1 MLQIEADGK
10 CRLCQQFEE
19 TIEHIILACTIL
31 AKVQYIQRHDS
42 VCAQLHF
49 NTRKE
54 TGVKLENER
63 WYKNAPKLVKIP
75 EDKITMLWNPQMQT
89 YRTFLT
95 NRTL

>member
-10 CRLCQQFEE
+10 CRLCQQSDE
-19 TIEHIILACTIL
+19 TIKHIILACSIL
-31 AKVQYIQRHDS
+31 AKEQHIQRHDS

-49 NTRKE
+49 NTCKE
-54 TGVKLENER
+54 TGVKLDNEH

-75 EDKITMLWNPQMQT
+75 EDKITILWNPQMQT
-89 YRTFLT
+89 DRTFLI